1 MPLLAAM
8 ATIVGIGVVALG
20 RSHRRSTSA
29 LDWLASVVACGGSL
43 IVRGAAKHEGLG
55 LLSACWRG
63 DQLSQADL
71 ALVVGLLVWSA
82 CLTVAARG
90 MTRYRGRHRN

>member
-20 RSHRRSTSA
+20 RSHRRPTSA

-43 IVRGAAKHEGLG
+43 IVGAAAKHEGLG